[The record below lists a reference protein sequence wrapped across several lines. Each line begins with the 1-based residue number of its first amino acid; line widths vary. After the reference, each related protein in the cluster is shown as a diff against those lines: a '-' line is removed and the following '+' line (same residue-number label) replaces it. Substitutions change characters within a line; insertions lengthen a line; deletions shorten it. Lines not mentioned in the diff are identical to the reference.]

1 MPHLTSNHQSTD
13 AINHQKKINDINT
26 ELNQLIKEQNLKKS
40 FLSRMASW
48 YSNFSIWI
56 KLGLGVLAAT
66 ASGVAGIF
74 LMPYFLFS
82 PLVSAAIGLL
92 SYLIPSLVLVQ
103 HQRAEKNHQTA
114 LAAEIL
120 KLKTVLQES
129 ISAFDAMKAP
139 MDKILSSLEA
149 KNQEKAKDIQTFK
162 QSVSSFKNNVDDV
175 AEALLHTQKSQIS
188 LTHNNQNLSKSI
200 DDLKTSQHGMKNV
213 QQDLANMNQAMFK
226 THKKLQE
233 SASLLGDLN
242 EEVVENIKALKARN
256 QQFEALEKN
265 AIKNQT
271 AINRHM
277 NFLQNNINQIPNSPE
292 TPEQQQESNET
303 LVRRALNAVAH
314 IDRGRAAS
322 STVLNLDDY
331 RNRRSYTR

>member
-48 YSNFSIWI
+48 YSNLSIWI
-56 KLGLGVLAAT
+56 KLGLGVLTAT

-188 LTHNNQNLSKSI
+188 LAHNNQNLSESI
-200 DDLKTSQHGMKNV
+200 DDLKTSQHDMKNV
-213 QQDLANMNQAMFK
+213 QQDLVNMNQAIFK
-226 THKKLQE
+226 THQKLQK
-233 SASLLGDLN
+233 SASLLEDLN
-242 EEVVENIKALKARN
+242 EGVVENIKALKARN
-256 QQFEALEKN
+256 QQFEALENN
-265 AIKNQT
+265 AVKNQT

-277 NFLQNNINQIPNSPE
+277 NFLQNNINQIRNSHE

-303 LVRRALNAVAH
+303 LVQRAINAVAH
-314 IDRGRAAS
+314 IDRNRAAS

-331 RNRRSYTR
+331 RRSYTR